1 MKTETNLRIFITAL
15 ILSLFFSL
23 IVSMAA
29 VILKPIQTKN
39 EDMDRN
45 KNVLKAA
52 GLESGEMEE
61 VFKNVEYFYYDI
73 ADGKTTKVQNTSAYF
88 KNFKRIVSDPEKS
101 IKLSNNELPGIK
113 SIPREI
119 PFYLFYKNGKID
131 CIVLPVFGNGLWS
144 TMYGFIGINAD
155 GKTIKGLTFYDQKET
170 PGLGGEVDNPL
181 WKKQWKGKLI
191 YDEQN
196 KLRIK
201 VLKGKSDPNKLS
213 AIYEIDGLSGA
224 SMTTAG
230 VDTFIRF
237 WLDDKRFGRLLKDI
251 GKSGGLN

>member
-1 MKTETNLRIFITAL
+1 MKTETNLKIFITAL

-23 IVSMAA
+23 IVSMSA

-39 EDMDRN
+39 EDMDRK

-52 GLESGEMEE
+52 GINS
-61 VFKNVEYFYYDI
+61 KNIDDMFEKFQSFYYDI
-73 ADGKTTKVQNTSAYF
+73 TNGKIAKVEDISIYF
-88 KNFKRIVSDPEKS
+88 KDFKRIVNDPQNS

-113 SIPREI
+113 RIPRKI
-119 PFYLFYKNGKID
+119 PFYLFYKDGKTD

-181 WKKQWKGKLI
+181 WKKQWKGKVI

-196 KLRIK
+196 KLRLN
-201 VLKGKSDPNKLS
+201 VLKGKSDSNKLS

-230 VDTFIRF
+230 VNTFIRF
-237 WLDDKRFGRLLKDI
+237 WLDDKRFGRLLKNI
-251 GKSGGLN
+251 GEYGGLK